1 MKLIVV
7 TLTTSQFITMTHSRA
22 NRVFS
27 LYWLDCFD
35 SVDGDLNEGG
45 VFSWRKKIGPSLS
58 LCPSPSLSPQLRH
71 REGPV
76 FSRCAFG
83 SDLITYLFGLSYS
96 KLHWLCVLL
105 RAEAFSPSR
114 PPPSAFHPASWPL
127 TAVTARA
134 SRWVELCFQP
144 APLLLTIPLT
154 HAPLT
159 SSLAGHIASA
169 ACNSLQ
175 RGLMCP
181 PPIVTCYK
189 SVRGASGSKR
199 QPRFTSTPAA
209 VLKLNSICQDKHR
222 PTIAD
227 SYNISTTR
235 CSQWKAFIYS
245 PQSKKCST
253 FVCGFFWLF
262 FVFKYPRQAERA
274 GGTMVWNNTRPSPAR
289 FNILQSGCQS
299 FQKNSKHAKAN
310 GVNHTLWKVD
320 MEGCRSYFGVVAP
333 Q

>member
-114 PPPSAFHPASWPL
+114 PPPVSIPSCLLAADCCHSPGESLSRTLFSASSPA
-127 TAVTARA
+127 
-134 SRWVELCFQP
+134 FDD
-144 APLLLTIPLT
+144 
-154 HAPLT
+154 
-159 SSLAGHIASA
+159 
-169 ACNSLQ
+169 
-175 RGLMCP
+175 
-181 PPIVTCYK
+181 
-189 SVRGASGSKR
+189 SVD
-199 QPRFTSTPAA
+199 P
-209 VLKLNSICQDKHR
+209 
-222 PTIAD
+222 
-227 SYNISTTR
+227 
-235 CSQWKAFIYS
+235 
-245 PQSKKCST
+245 
-253 FVCGFFWLF
+253 
-262 FVFKYPRQAERA
+262 
-274 GGTMVWNNTRPSPAR
+274 RPSHFIAR
-289 FNILQSGCQS
+289 RSHS
-299 FQKNSKHAKAN
+299 F
-310 GVNHTLWKVD
+310 GGL
-320 MEGCRSYFGVVAP
+320 
-333 Q
+333 